1 MANPIIL
8 QGYLMFEREQEQITN
23 EIRSILAQHPYP
35 KAKIEWNP
43 IPFAGKWGIS
53 TSFFQLA
60 AQWAREQRA
69 AGHTPLPVPQ
79 LAAQIASRVRELLS
93 LPSGF
98 QRVEAVNGYLNLY
111 FDPLEFTRRVVDTVL
126 EQGERFGWGEP
137 TGKRI
142 LVEFSQPNTHKAFHV
157 GHLRNVVLGDA
168 LCNIL
173 EAAGNEVIR
182 ANYINDTGLHVIKW
196 LWNYQKYHAGEEPGE
211 DKTRW
216 MGDLYAEANRR
227 LEENPELES
236 EVRQLYARWDQRDPE
251 ILALWEKS
259 RQWSLEG
266 FEQIYAILGVRFDHI
281 FYDHELEKP
290 GQELVEELVRKG
302 IAIDERPRG
311 PVIVRIDE
319 LLGLEKETYR
329 VLVILRSDGTSLYST
344 KDLVLALKK
353 FELFNPD
360 LSVYVVDVRQSL
372 YLQQIY
378 KTLALMGHPDW
389 AERCYHFSYEVVNL
403 PGNVTIA
410 SREGTVVLLEDLIR
424 EARQRA
430 LEVVREKNPHLS
442 AQEMEEVAR
451 VVALGAIKYPMLAR
465 DATKIVTFDWNA
477 ALDFNGQAAP
487 YIQYAHVRAN
497 SILRKMET
505 PLPPSVLPT
514 YELHPTEIQLI
525 DWISR
530 LPGEVQKAAQ
540 EMRPLYLTNLAYEL
554 ARAFNDFYAECPVL
568 KADENMRAARL
579 RLVAAAKQALANLL
593 RMLGIVPPEVM

>member
-1 MANPIIL
+1 
-8 QGYLMFEREQEQITN
+8 MFEQEQAQITN
-23 EIRSILAQHPYP
+23 AIQIILSHHHYP
-35 KAKIEWNP
+35 QGNIEWNP

-53 TSFFQLA
+53 TSFFQIA

-69 AGHTPLPVPQ
+69 QGETPLPVPQ
-79 LAAQIASRVRELLS
+79 IAAQIANQVSEALT

-98 QRVEAVNGYLNLY
+98 QRVESVNGYLNLY
-111 FDPLEFTRRVVDTVL
+111 FDPLEFTRRVVDFVL
-126 EQGERFGWGEP
+126 ERGERFGWGE
-137 TGKRI
+137 TKGKRI

-173 EAAGNEVIR
+173 EAAGYEVIR

-196 LWNYQKYHAGEEPGE
+196 LWNYQKHHAGEEPGE

-216 MGDLYAEANRR
+216 MGDLYAEANKR
-227 LEENPELES
+227 LEENPQLES
-236 EVRQLYARWDQRDPE
+236 EVRQLYARWDQREPE
-251 ILALWEKS
+251 IMALWQKT

-266 FEQIYAILGVRFDHI
+266 FDQIYATLGVRFDHV

-290 GQELVEELVRKG
+290 GQELVEELIRKG
-302 IAIDERPRG
+302 IAVDERPEG
-311 PVIVRIDE
+311 PVIVRLDD
-319 LLGLEKETYR
+319 LLGLKKETYR
-329 VLVILRSDGTSLYST
+329 VLVVLRSDGTSLYAT
-344 KDLVLALKK
+344 KDLPLAIKK
-353 FELFNPD
+353 FEMFNPD
-360 LSVYVVDVRQSL
+360 RSVYVIDVRQSL
-372 YLQQIY
+372 YLQQIF
-378 KTLALMGHPDW
+378 KTIALMGHPEW
-389 AERCYHFSYEVVNL
+389 AERCYHFSYEIVNL

-410 SREGTVVLLEDLIR
+410 SREGTVVLLEDLVR

-430 LEVVREKNPHLS
+430 LEVVREKNPNLS
-442 AQEMEEVAR
+442 PAEMEEVAR

-465 DATKIVTFDWNA
+465 EATKIVTFDWNA

-497 SILRKMET
+497 SILRKMDT
-505 PLPPSVLPT
+505 PLPASLVPSH
-514 YELHPTEIQLI
+514 ELHPTEIQLI

-530 LPGEVQKAAQ
+530 IPGEVQRAAQ

-568 KADENMRAARL
+568 KADEETRAARL
-579 RLVAAAKQALANLL
+579 RLVAAAKQAMANLL
-593 RMLGIVPPEVM
+593 RMLGILPPEVM

>member
-1 MANPIIL
+1 
-8 QGYLMFEREQEQITN
+8 MFNQEQEQITKA
-23 EIRSILAQHPYP
+23 ILDILSQQTIPLGSV
-35 KAKIEWNP
+35 EWNP

-53 TSFFQLA
+53 TSFFQIA
-60 AQWAREQRA
+60 AQWARQQRA
-69 AGHTPLPVPQ
+69 AGQTPLPVPQ
-79 LAAQIASRVRELLS
+79 LAAQIATQVSEALR

-98 QRVEAVNGYLNLY
+98 QRIEAVNGYLNLY
-111 FDPLEFTRRVVDTVL
+111 FDPLEFTRRAVDAVL
-126 EQGERFGWGEP
+126 EAGERFGWGEAK
-137 TGKRI
+137 GKRV

-173 EAAGNEVIR
+173 HAAGYEVVR

-196 LWNYQKYHAGEEPGE
+196 LWNYQKFHAGEEPGE

-216 MGDLYAEANRR
+216 MGDLYAEANKR
-227 LEENPELES
+227 LEENAELES
-236 EVRQLYARWDQRDPE
+236 EVRQLYSRWDRREPE
-251 ILALWEKS
+251 VMALWQKT

-266 FEQIYAILGVRFDHI
+266 FDQIYALLGVRFDHI

-290 GQELVEELVRKG
+290 GQELVEELIRKG
-302 IAIDERPRG
+302 IAVDERPDG

-319 LLGLEKETYR
+319 LLGLKKETYR
-329 VLVILRSDGTSLYST
+329 VLVVLRSDGTSLYAT
-344 KDLVLALKK
+344 KDLPLAIKK

-360 LSVYVVDVRQSL
+360 LSVYVIDVRQSL
-372 YLQQIY
+372 YLQQIF

-389 AERCYHFSYEVVNL
+389 AERCYHFSYEIVNL

-410 SREGTVVLLEDLIR
+410 SREGTVVLLEDLVR

-430 LEVVREKNPHLS
+430 LEVVREKNPALS
-442 AQEMEEVAR
+442 PAEMEEVAR
-451 VVALGAIKYPMLAR
+451 VVALGSIKYPMLAR
-465 DATKIVTFDWNA
+465 EATKIVTFDWKT

-505 PLPPSVLPT
+505 PLPPSILPSH
-514 YELHPTEIQLI
+514 ELHRTEIQLI

-530 LPGEVQKAAQ
+530 IPGEVQRAAQ

-554 ARAFNDFYAECPVL
+554 ARAFNDFYAECQVL
-568 KADENMRAARL
+568 KADETTRAARL
-579 RLVAAAKQALANLL
+579 RLVAAARQALANLL
-593 RMLGIVPPEVM
+593 QLLGIIPPEVM

>member
-1 MANPIIL
+1 
-8 QGYLMFEREQEQITN
+8 MFEQEQAQITN
-23 EIRSILAQHPYP
+23 AIQIILSHHHYP
-35 KAKIEWNP
+35 QGNIEWNP

-53 TSFFQLA
+53 TSFFQIA

-69 AGHTPLPVPQ
+69 QGETPLPVPQ
-79 LAAQIASRVRELLS
+79 IAAQIANQVSEALT

-98 QRVEAVNGYLNLY
+98 QRVESVNGYLNIY
-111 FDPLEFTRRVVDTVL
+111 FDPLEFTRRVVDFVL
-126 EQGERFGWGEP
+126 ERGERFGWGE
-137 TGKRI
+137 TKGKRI

-173 EAAGNEVIR
+173 EAAGYEVIR

-196 LWNYQKYHAGEEPGE
+196 LWNYQKHHAGEEPGE

-216 MGDLYAEANRR
+216 MGDLYAEANKR
-227 LEENPELES
+227 LEENPQLES
-236 EVRQLYARWDQRDPE
+236 EVRQLYARWDQREPE
-251 ILALWEKS
+251 IMALWQKT

-266 FEQIYAILGVRFDHI
+266 FDQIYATLGVRFDHV

-290 GQELVEELVRKG
+290 GQELVEELIRKG
-302 IAIDERPRG
+302 IAVDERPEG
-311 PVIVRIDE
+311 PVIVRLDD
-319 LLGLEKETYR
+319 LLDLKKETYR
-329 VLVILRSDGTSLYST
+329 VLVVLRSDGTSLYAT
-344 KDLVLALKK
+344 KDLPLAIKK
-353 FELFNPD
+353 FEMFNPD
-360 LSVYVVDVRQSL
+360 RSVYVIDVRQSL
-372 YLQQIY
+372 YLQQIF
-378 KTLALMGHPDW
+378 KTIALMGHPEW
-389 AERCYHFSYEVVNL
+389 AERCYHFSYEIVNL

-410 SREGTVVLLEDLIR
+410 SREGTVVLLEDLVR

-430 LEVVREKNPHLS
+430 LEVVREKNPNLS
-442 AQEMEEVAR
+442 PAEMEEVAR

-465 DATKIVTFDWNA
+465 EATKIVTFDWNA

-497 SILRKMET
+497 SILRKMDT
-505 PLPPSVLPT
+505 PLPASLVPSH
-514 YELHPTEIQLI
+514 ELHPTEIQLI

-530 LPGEVQKAAQ
+530 IPGEVQRAAQ

-568 KADENMRAARL
+568 KADEETRAARL
-579 RLVAAAKQALANLL
+579 RLVAAAKQAMANLL
-593 RMLGIVPPEVM
+593 RMLGILPPEVM